1 MTERATSPIRLVLVD
16 DHVIVREGLR
26 HVLDDPA
33 DFTIVGEG
41 GTAAEA
47 IVLAGTLHPDV
58 LVLDISMPG
67 GSGLHAVPEILERAP
82 QTRVLMLSVHDDAEY
97 ILESVRVG
105 AHGYCLK
112 DSAPS
117 ELRSAIRTVFSG
129 DTFFSPLV
137 AQQVAQALREGRAV
151 KDQEPTP
158 PPKADVLSPR
168 EREVLRC
175 VADGRA
181 NKEIAALL
189 GISTRTVEAH
199 RDALMKKLG
208 IRTVAGL
215 TRYCL
220 DQGIDVGQSLT

>member
-1 MTERATSPIRLVLVD
+1 MSETTAAPISLVLVD

-33 DFTIVGEG
+33 SFTIVGEG

-47 IVLAGTLHPDV
+47 IALADALRPDV

-97 ILESVRVG
+97 ILEAVRAG
-105 AHGYCLK
+105 AHGYCRK
-112 DSAPS
+112 DSAPA
-117 ELRSAIRTVFSG
+117 ELRAAIRAVFSG

-137 AQQVAQALREGRAV
+137 AQRVAQALREGRAA
-151 KDQEPTP
+151 KDKVPAP
-158 PPKADVLSPR
+158 PPKADVLTPR
-168 EREVLRC
+168 EREVLRG

-181 NKEIAALL
+181 NKEIGALL

-199 RDALMKKLG
+199 RDSLMKKLD
-208 IRTVAGL
+208 IHTVAGL
-215 TRYCL
+215 TRYFL
-220 DQGIDVGQSLT
+220 ESGL